1 MGMYFKPQAKESL
14 LEKKLKELVSSH
26 GGISRKFSSP
36 SHRGVP
42 DRIVIWPRGVIH
54 FVELKTETGKL
65 TELQKHEQLT
75 LKAQGAKVYTLYGL
89 KHIEDYAERFGYC
102 YE

>member
-1 MGMYFKPQAKESL
+1 MGLYFKHQAKESL
-14 LEKKLKELVSSH
+14 LEKKLKELVTAH

-42 DRIVIWPRGVIH
+42 DRIVFWPRGNIH

-65 TELQKHEQLT
+65 TELQKHEHKT
-75 LKAQGAKVYTLYGL
+75 LKTKGAKVYTLYGL
-89 KHIEDYAERFGYC
+89 KQIEDYAERFGYS